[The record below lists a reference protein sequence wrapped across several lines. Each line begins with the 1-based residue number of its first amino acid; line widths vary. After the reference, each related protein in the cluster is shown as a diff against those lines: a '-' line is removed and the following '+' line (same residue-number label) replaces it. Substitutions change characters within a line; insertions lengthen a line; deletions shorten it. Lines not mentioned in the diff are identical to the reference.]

1 MKASDAAKLEAE
13 LKRKL
18 RGEVLFDE
26 VTRYLYS
33 TDASLYQIPPVGV
46 VLPRDREE
54 AIQAVRTAIKYD
66 VAILPRGGGTSLAG
80 QAVGQA
86 LVVDCSK
93 YLTRVLEFNQE
104 AAWVRVEP
112 GLVRDNLNEQLKPSG
127 LHFTPDV
134 ATSNRATVG
143 GMIANNSSGAHSI
156 RYGKTVDQVLALEA
170 VLSDGSVVNWGALSP
185 AAYEEKCR
193 QPDLEGR
200 IHRETQRIVRTHAD
214 EIRARFPKVMRRAG
228 GYALDELLD
237 QPQWNLA
244 KLLCGSEGTL
254 AFLTA
259 ATVRLAPL
267 PKATALLLAHFDDLF
282 DALRATAAILEYQP
296 AAVELLD
303 HLILTLAA
311 QNLENRKRA
320 ASFVQGA
327 PQAMLVIEFFGDH
340 LDEILPKLEKLGG
353 ELQRQH
359 RAYACTRALRPAEQ
373 STVWSLR
380 KAGLGLMLSMKGDF
394 KPLPFIEDASVPVAV
409 LPDYIRD
416 VIAIVHRHGREV
428 SMYAHASVGL
438 LHVRPIINLKQAE
451 DVRLMRSI
459 SEQVL
464 ARVMH
469 YGGMMSG
476 EHGDGLVRS
485 FHNPVFFG
493 PQLYQ
498 AFREIKAAF
507 DPHNRFNPGKI
518 VDAQDIAENLR
529 LGPHYHARPLYTHFH
544 FQADGGFDRAVE
556 MCTGV
561 GACRKTLGGTMCP
574 SYMATRDE
582 EHSTR
587 GRANALRAALTGAI
601 SPAQFT
607 TARLRQVFDLCLACK
622 GCKAECP
629 SNVDVAKLK
638 YEFLAHY
645 YDEHGTPLRVHLF
658 TRPEVLGRLGTLF
671 PGLTNRLLQSNAMRR
686 FFEMALG
693 VDRRRVLPL
702 YAAESF
708 GRWFKRRKIQ
718 DNDDLQRPQVVLFND
733 TFLSYHEPD
742 IGKAA
747 VRVLEALGYR
757 VVLADAGC
765 CGRPLISN
773 GRLRAARPRAEAVVD
788 RLAVFA
794 EQGLTI
800 VGCEPSCVSA
810 VTEDYP
816 DLVREIDKAKMVAE
830 HFLLIEDFVMQHLQQ
845 NEAPVAFK
853 PLLQNILYHGH
864 CHHKALFGTETSK
877 AALTQ
882 AAGCNVT
889 EVDSG
894 CCGMAGV
901 FGYEKEH
908 YALSLKI
915 GGQRLFPA
923 LSALPA
929 EHRVVANGFSCRHQ
943 IEHATGRQALHVI
956 EILAEALREETQQK
970 PGQVI

>member
-1 MKASDAAKLEAE
+1 MRTSNLSQLAAE

-26 VTRYLYS
+26 MTRYLYS
-33 TDASLYQIPPVGV
+33 TDASLYQIQPVGV
-46 VLPRDREE
+46 VLPRDRDEL
-54 AIQAVRTAIKYD
+54 IQAIRTALKHE

-80 QAVGQA
+80 QAVGHA
-86 LVVDCSK
+86 LVIDCSK
-93 YLTRVLEFNQE
+93 YLRRLLEVNRDE
-104 AAWVRVEP
+104 GWARVEP
-112 GLVRDNLNEQLKPSG
+112 GIVRDDLNEQLKALG
-127 LHFTPDV
+127 LHFAPDV

-143 GMIANNSSGAHSI
+143 GMIANNSAGAHSI
-156 RYGKTVDQVLALEA
+156 RYGRTVDHVLALQA
-170 VLSDGSVVNWGALSP
+170 VLADGSVVECHELSP
-185 AAYEEKCR
+185 PAYEQKCR
-193 QPDLEGR
+193 QQDLEGH
-200 IHRETQRIVRTHAD
+200 IHRELRRIVHANAD
-214 EIRARFPKVMRRAG
+214 EIRKRFPKVMRRAG
-228 GYALDELLD
+228 GYALDELLA
-237 QPQWNLA
+237 QPNWNLA

-254 AFLTA
+254 AVVSEAKIRLT
-259 ATVRLAPL
+259 PL
-267 PKATALLLAHFDDLF
+267 PQAAALLLAHFDDLF
-282 DALRATAAILEYQP
+282 AALHATATILEYQP

-303 HLILTLAA
+303 HHLLTLAA

-320 ASFVQGA
+320 AAFVRGS
-327 PQAMLVIEFFGDH
+327 PQAMLVIEFLGDH
-340 LDEILPKLEKLGG
+340 PDEFMSKLEGLGTR
-353 ELQRQH
+353 LQQQH
-359 RAYACTRALRPAEQ
+359 RAYACTRAMSAAEQ
-373 STVWSLR
+373 NTVWSLR

-394 KPLPFIEDASVPVAV
+394 KPLPFIEDAAVPVAV

-416 VIAIVHRHGREV
+416 VIDIVKQHGRKV
-428 SMYAHASVGL
+428 ALYAHASVGL
-438 LHVRPIINLKQAE
+438 LHVRPILNLKQAE

-498 AFREIKAAF
+498 AFRELKAAF

-529 LGPHYHARPLYTHFH
+529 IGPHYRTRPLYTHFH
-544 FQADGGFDRAVE
+544 FREDGGFDRAIE

-561 GACRKTLGGTMCP
+561 GACRKTSGGTMCP

-587 GRANALRAALTGAI
+587 GRANALRAALTGAL
-601 SPAQFT
+601 SPERFT
-607 TARLRQVFDLCLACK
+607 TERLRQVFDLCLACK

-658 TRPEVLGRLGTLF
+658 SRPDLLGQLATLF
-671 PGLTNRLLQSNAMRR
+671 PRLTNRLLQNSTMRR

-708 GRWFKRRKIQ
+708 GRWFKRRKIP
-718 DNDDLQRPQVVLFND
+718 DNDDRQRPQVVLFND
-733 TFLSYHEPD
+733 TFLSYHEPE

-757 VVLADAGC
+757 VVLAHAGC

-773 GRLRAARPRAEAVVD
+773 GLLRAARPRAEAVVD

-794 EQGLTI
+794 GQGLTI

-810 VTEDYP
+810 VKEDYP
-816 DLVREIDKAKMVAE
+816 DLVREVDKAKRVAE
-830 HFLLIEDFVMQHLQQ
+830 HFLLIEDFVLQQLQQ
-845 NEAPVAFK
+845 NETPLAFK
-853 PLLQNILYHGH
+853 PLRQNILYHGH

-915 GGQRLFPA
+915 GDQRLFPA
-923 LSALPA
+923 INALPM

-943 IEHATGRQALHVI
+943 IEHATGRQAQHVI
-956 EILAEALREETQQK
+956 EILAEALTAEQ
-970 PGQVI
+970 PGSA

>member
-1 MKASDAAKLEAE
+1 MKISDAVKLEAE

-33 TDASLYQIPPVGV
+33 TDASLYQIRPVGV

-54 AIQAVRTAIKYD
+54 AIQAIRTALKYE

-93 YLTRVLEFNQE
+93 YLTRVLACNLEEQ
-104 AAWVRVEP
+104 WVQVEP
-112 GLVRDNLNEQLKPSG
+112 GIVRDNLNEQLKASG

-170 VLSDGSVVNWGALSP
+170 VLSDGSAVEFAALSP
-185 AAYEEKCR
+185 AACAAKGR

-200 IHRETQRIVRTHAD
+200 IYREMKRIVHTHAD
-214 EIRARFPKVMRRAG
+214 EIRARFPRVMRRAG

-237 QPQWNLA
+237 QSEWNLA

-254 AFLTA
+254 AFITA
-259 ATVRLAPL
+259 AKVRLAPL
-267 PKATALLLAHFDDLF
+267 PKATALLLAHFHDLF

-303 HLILTLAA
+303 HLILSLAA
-311 QNLENRKRA
+311 QNLEQRKRA
-320 ASFVQGA
+320 AAFVQGS
-327 PQAMLVIEFFGDH
+327 PQAMLVIEFFGEH
-340 LDEILPKLEKLGG
+340 PDEILPKLDRLGG

-359 RAYACTRALRPAEQ
+359 RAYACTRALGSAEQ
-373 STVWSLR
+373 NTVWSLR
-380 KAGLGLMLSMKGDF
+380 KAGLGLMLGMKGDF
-394 KPLPFIEDASVPVAV
+394 KPLPFIEDAAVPVAV
-409 LPDYIRD
+409 LPDYIRE
-416 VIAIVHRHGREV
+416 VIDIVHRHGREV
-428 SMYAHASVGL
+428 SLYAHASVGL

-459 SEQVL
+459 SQQVL

-493 PQLYQ
+493 PRLYQ
-498 AFREIKAAF
+498 AFREVKAAF

-529 LGPHYHARPLYTHFH
+529 IGPHYHTRPLYTHFH

-601 SPAQFT
+601 SPERFT
-607 TARLRQVFDLCLACK
+607 TARLKQVFDLCLACK

-658 TRPEVLGRLGTLF
+658 ARPEVLGRLGTLF
-671 PGLTNRLLQSNAMRR
+671 PGLSNCLLQSRTLRR
-686 FFEMALG
+686 FLERVLG
-693 VDRRRVLPL
+693 IDRRRVLPL

-708 GRWFKRRKIQ
+708 GRWFQRRKIPD
-718 DNDDLQRPQVVLFND
+718 DNYHRRPQVVLFND

-757 VVLADAGC
+757 VVLANAGC

-773 GRLRAARPRAEAVVD
+773 GMLRAARPRAEAVVD
-788 RLAVFA
+788 RLARFV

-810 VTEDYP
+810 VKEDYP
-816 DLVREIDKAKMVAE
+816 DLVREPDKAQRVAGQ
-830 HFLLIEDFVMQHLQQ
+830 FLLIEDFVLQHLRHNQ
-845 NEAPVAFK
+845 VRTAFK
-853 PLLQNILYHGH
+853 PLQQDILYHGH

-877 AALTQ
+877 AALAQ

-894 CCGMAGV
+894 CCGMAGA

-908 YALSLKI
+908 YALSLQI
-915 GGQRLFPA
+915 GGLRLFPA
-923 LSALPA
+923 IRALPA
-929 EHRVVANGFSCRHQ
+929 QHRVVANGFSCRHQ
-943 IEHATGRQALHVI
+943 IEHATGRRAQHVI
-956 EILAEALREETQQK
+956 EILAEALA
-970 PGQVI
+970 